1 MSTEKRKEVIL
12 GTSMGYTFEMIK
24 PYIVTLQKSGFK
36 GDLCLF
42 VSQMPK
48 ESYKILRDYGV
59 KLIPFVDHY
68 PYLPKSLFSDE
79 LDLKNSFNQISV
91 KYLRYLMYYLFLLKN
106 GGNYSKVMLSDVKDI
121 IFQRDPFDFGLNGGL
136 YCFLEDNQVTLKNSP
151 FNSGR
156 ILRHFG
162 NEVLEQIGDHYP
174 SCAGTI
180 FGGVPEI
187 LDYLKN
193 MIELIKTIDPVGGGD
208 QGLHNY
214 LIYSGRLKNLKLVD
228 NKKGPVFTVGS
239 EIRHKI
245 RFNKKGLVIN
255 DLGEVV
261 NTVHQYDRHPD
272 LFDGFLR
279 KYQLKVPMEF
289 YLKVIYFMK
298 SIIENIVGWDFF
310 NQAGWKLVNRLKY
323 WKPK

>member
-1 MSTEKRKEVIL
+1 
-12 GTSMGYTFEMIK
+12 MGYTFEMIK

-42 VSQMPK
+42 VSRMPK
-48 ESYKILRDYGV
+48 ESYKTMQKYGV

-68 PYLPKSLFSDE
+68 PYVPKGFLSEE
-79 LDLKNSFNQISV
+79 LDLKDSFDQISV

-106 GGNYSKVMLSDVKDI
+106 GENYSKVMLSDVKDI
-121 IFQRDPFDFGLNGGL
+121 IFQRDPFDFDLNGGL
-136 YCFLEDNQVTLKNSP
+136 YCFLEDNHSTLKTSP

-156 ILRHFG
+156 IRRHFG
-162 NEVLEQIGDHYP
+162 DQVLKQIGDHYP

-180 FGGVPEI
+180 FGGVSEV

-193 MIELIKTIDPVGGGD
+193 MIELIKTIDPIGGGD

-214 LIYSGRLKNLKLVD
+214 LIYSGRLKNLKLID

-239 EIRHKI
+239 EIKKKI
-245 RFNKKGLVIN
+245 HFNKKGLVIN

-261 NTVHQYDRHPD
+261 NTIHQYDRHPE
-272 LFDGFLR
+272 LFEGFL
-279 KYQLKVPMEF
+279 KKFHLKMPIEF
-289 YLKVIYFMK
+289 YIKVIYFMK
-298 SIIENIVGWDFF
+298 GWMENIVGWDFF
-310 NQAGWKLVNRLKY
+310 NQAGWKLVNRIK